1 MAQSLNDF
9 INGAHAMIDAFE
21 KTWLTNHKDDPETFP
36 LVMEDGDEGLWYEQL
51 WDFENPNSAE
61 LHE

>member
-1 MAQSLNDF
+1 
-9 INGAHAMIDAFE
+9 MIDAFE